1 MKNIKGILSLT
12 LVIIFLVGCSST
24 ETMTA
29 NEFKKSMEKKAFI
42 KVETFDGGVHI
53 QNGGTNY
60 QTLLMMSLLIDAFK
74 KGQLTNEDDPK
85 NDTFKQIVE
94 FIWKRPKDASK
105 ALIKIIGID
114 SDSDSLFEGF
124 KNEKET
130 N

>member
-1 MKNIKGILSLT
+1 
-12 LVIIFLVGCSST
+12 
-24 ETMTA
+24 
-29 NEFKKSMEKKAFI
+29 MEKKAFI
-42 KVETFDGGVHI
+42 KVETFDVGVHI

-94 FIWKRPKDASK
+94 FIWKRPKDASR

-114 SDSDSLFEGF
+114 SDLDSLFEGL